1 MVRRVLFGADAAEAD
16 VEGRE
21 AVSKLVEF
29 HIYETYKQISK
40 MAFKLPI
47 GDSSQLVNFKLE
59 LVDRRKQRQF
69 RCGCDPSTVQNG
81 CRR

>member
-29 HIYETYKQISK
+29 HIYETYKQ
-40 MAFKLPI
+40 
-47 GDSSQLVNFKLE
+47 NLE
-59 LVDRRKQRQF
+59 
-69 RCGCDPSTVQNG
+69 NG
-81 CRR
+81 I